1 MSDNANLLD
10 EAGFC
15 RLAHLKPSFARKMR
29 IFGGGPQFLKIGRC
43 VRYRVA
49 DVEIWLAGR
58 ARRNT
63 AEGA

>member
-1 MSDNANLLD
+1 MNQDTSLLD

-15 RLAHLKPSFARKMR
+15 RLANLKPSFVRKLR

-49 DVEIWLAGR
+49 DVETWLAGR